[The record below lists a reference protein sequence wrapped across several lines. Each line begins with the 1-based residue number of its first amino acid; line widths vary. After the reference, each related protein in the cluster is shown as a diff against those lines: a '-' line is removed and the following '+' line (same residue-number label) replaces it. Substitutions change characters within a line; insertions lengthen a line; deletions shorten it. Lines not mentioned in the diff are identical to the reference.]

1 MAVSVGRVGIW
12 HGAPAWR
19 GPDAAEAVAELDELG
34 YGALWLGGAD
44 GIWDQLGDLLGAS
57 RRIALV
63 TGITSVWLEPAA
75 DVAAHTAALTTAH
88 PGRFLLGIGASHG
101 PIVERRTDQAYAR
114 PYSKV
119 VEFLD
124 GLDAAARPVPADE
137 RVIAA
142 LGPRTLRLSGE
153 RALGA
158 HPYLVTP
165 EHTREAREM
174 LGRGP
179 LLAPEQKVVLET
191 DPATARAI
199 GREKVANPY
208 LKLPNYINNLLRLG
222 FSQEELDAVSDRVVD
237 ALVAW
242 GTPDDIAA
250 RVREHHDAGADH
262 VSVQVLT
269 GDDALPR
276 AQYRELAK
284 VLL

>member
-1 MAVSVGRVGIW
+1 MAVSVRRVGIW
-12 HGAPAWR
+12 HGHPAWR
-19 GPDAAEAVAELDELG
+19 GPEAAEAIAELDELG

-57 RRIALV
+57 RRITLA

-75 DVAAHTAALTTAH
+75 DVAAHTAALTAAH

-101 PIVERRTDQAYAR
+101 PIVEHKTGEAYAK

-119 VEFLD
+119 AEFLD
-124 GLDAAARPVPADE
+124 GLDAAETPVPAAE

-142 LGPRTLRLSGE
+142 LGPRTVKLAGE

-158 HPYLVTP
+158 HPYLTTP
-165 EHTREAREM
+165 EHTRRAREI

-191 DPATARAI
+191 DPVTARAI

-208 LKLPNYINNLLRLG
+208 LRLPNYVNNLVRLG
-222 FSQEELDAVSDRVVD
+222 FSRDEIDARSDALVD

-250 RVREHHDAGADH
+250 RVREHHEAGADH
-262 VSVQVLT
+262 VAVQVLT